1 MAYLET
7 SFFVWGWGSIQVV
20 GLLSAWLAR
29 LSEGS
34 RRQTSCHGL
43 FFVCLA
49 LIGLSMIASM
59 AAGPKYSLPTGITL
73 SVMVLAAVWDFRP
86 DPRAETL

>member
-7 SFFVWGWGSIQVV
+7 SALAWAMGSVQII

-34 RRQTSCHGL
+34 SRQVWFHAL
-43 FFVCLA
+43 FFGCLA
-49 LIGLSMIASM
+49 LMGLATM
-59 AAGPKYSLPTGITL
+59 AFVALGTQHWLGSGTTL
-73 SVMVLAAVWDFRP
+73 SVMVLAAVWDFRTH
-86 DPRAETL
+86 ASVTIH